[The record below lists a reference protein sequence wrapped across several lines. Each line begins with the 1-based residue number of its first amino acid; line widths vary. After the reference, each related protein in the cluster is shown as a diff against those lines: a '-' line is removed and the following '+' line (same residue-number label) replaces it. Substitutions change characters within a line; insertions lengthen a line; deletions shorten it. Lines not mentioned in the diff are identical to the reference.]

1 MIRARARRQRNAARK
16 TLVGAL
22 STPSTWALAALIAG
36 SSPSA
41 LQARTPDQAV
51 FRAPSPSAAG
61 TDTAG
66 VHGQVRSV
74 EGAPIAG
81 ARVRVL
87 ADSVLRAAQ
96 GITADDGRFQIL
108 GLRPGLHVLEF
119 RRLGFRPET
128 LSVDVPTSVDGALV
142 VPLTPLAVALPVIAV
157 REEGAPRV
165 GPFREFEAHRQR
177 GFGNFITRRDI
188 DQRRAYRTT
197 DLFRTVANLEVER
210 DGSRSVVRM
219 RGRHCDPLV
228 WLDRVPLVGGFPD
241 LDAIAPN
248 SIEGI
253 EIYSGVSTVPPDLI
267 GPREAGGCGVIV
279 LWTRHGERP
288 TPEADRVATLD
299 FTDEVREQ
307 RVFTADQVDSM
318 AAPLDRAALA
328 FPYPDAL
335 LDLNKDGTVLAEFVV
350 DTLGRVRA
358 GVVNIVAASHPLF
371 GDVVR
376 RTLSATRV
384 SVAVRRGQLVGQGVF
399 LPVNFVP
406 RSRGDA
412 GRDVRSGTAP
422 PG

>member
-1 MIRARARRQRNAARK
+1 MIRDRARRLRTITCKSQ
-16 TLVGAL
+16 LVSL
-22 STPSTWALAALIAG
+22 STPVAWAMAALMAGAPPCSAIGSENRGVSSFPATLGSAIA
-36 SSPSA
+36 SP
-41 LQARTPDQAV
+41 
-51 FRAPSPSAAG
+51 
-61 TDTAG
+61 DTAG
-66 VHGQVRSV
+66 VHGEVRSV

-87 ADSVLRAAQ
+87 ASSDSALRTAQ
-96 GITADDGRFQIL
+96 GVTGDDGRFQIV
-108 GLRPGLHVLEF
+108 GLLPGPHVLEF

-128 LSVDVPTSVDGALV
+128 LTVEVPTSVDGAIV
-142 VPLTPLAVALPVIAV
+142 VPLTPLAVALPAIAV
-157 REEGAPRV
+157 REEAAPRV

-188 DQRRAYRTT
+188 EQRRAYRTS
-197 DLFRTVANLEVER
+197 DLFRMVANLEVER
-210 DGSRSVVRM
+210 DGSRAVVRM

-241 LDAIAPN
+241 LDALAPN

-288 TPEADRVATLD
+288 APEASSPVTLD
-299 FTDEVREQ
+299 FSDEVGQ
-307 RVFTADQVDSM
+307 QQLFTADQVDSM
-318 AAPLDRAALA
+318 AAPLAGAALA

-335 LDLNKDGTVLAEFVV
+335 LDLKKDGTVLAEFVV

-371 GDVVR
+371 ADVVR
-376 RTLSATRV
+376 RTLSSTRF
-384 SVAVRRGQLVGQGVF
+384 SVAVRRGRLVEQVVF
-399 LPVNFVP
+399 LPVAFVP
-406 RSRGDA
+406 RPRGDA
-412 GRDVRSGTAP
+412 GP
-422 PG
+422 